1 MLFRTGFAVL
11 ALGVM
16 GCSEH
21 EVWGIDHDVSAPGA
35 MIEVVPS
42 VLDFGSLPQGK
53 ASEKWVTVTNVGKNE
68 LVVEDLRIS
77 GLSSFVL
84 LDEEPSFRLPPG
96 AFKDIALRFT
106 PEQPKDN
113 TGLLT
118 VYSNDPAQWAV
129 EVPLLGDGA
138 IAELQINPNPMDF
151 GYEYIGCTDEQN
163 VELRN
168 VGGDE
173 LIIQDIEYTG
183 DATLAVSGKGIPSLP
198 MSLQPGEFASL
209 QVQFAP
215 DAEETFVG
223 KLNVQSNDPRGWV
236 SATQLGDGE
245 YIDVVQDHFL
255 VPEAPPV
262 DILFAVDQS
271 CSMDDDNSRL
281 ASNFSK
287 FISTISTVTS
297 NWRIGVV
304 TKNDGCFK
312 YGYLDETTSSY
323 TAKFNNSV
331 LADDGGTNTER
342 LLTLSRDALWKTAS
356 GRCNSG
362 FLRSS
367 ALLHVIMVSDE
378 PEQSS
383 TSWSTLV
390 SQIQGYKSNPD
401 DVKLSAVAGDYPSGC
416 STAAPGAGYYQ
427 AVSATG
433 GEYLSICD
441 TNWAKHV
448 ETLAA
453 ASIEGLHEYPLSDAS
468 PDPDSI
474 VVYVDGKVWKGKW
487 TYDGKRNQVILGSEV
502 PENSEVTLEYGVLH
516 TCKK

>member
-1 MLFRTGFAVL
+1 L
-11 ALGVM
+11 
-16 GCSEH
+16 E
-21 EVWGIDHDVSAPGA
+21 
-35 MIEVVPS
+35 
-42 VLDFGSLPQGK
+42 
-53 ASEKWVTVTNVGKNE
+53 
-68 LVVEDLRIS
+68 
-77 GLSSFVL
+77 
-84 LDEEPSFRLPPG
+84 
-96 AFKDIALRFT
+96 
-106 PEQPKDN
+106 
-113 TGLLT
+113 
-118 VYSNDPAQWAV
+118 
-129 EVPLLGDGA
+129 
-138 IAELQINPNPMDF
+138 
-151 GYEYIGCTDEQN
+151 
-163 VELRN
+163 
-168 VGGDE
+168 
-173 LIIQDIEYTG
+173 
-183 DATLAVSGKGIPSLP
+183 
-198 MSLQPGEFASL
+198 PGEFAAL
-209 QVQFAP
+209 QINFEP
-215 DAEETFVG
+215 DAEQTFVG

-245 YIDVVQDHFL
+245 YIDIVEDHFV

-271 CSMDDDNSRL
+271 CSMDDDNARL
-281 ASNFSK
+281 ASNFSN

-342 LLTLSRDALWKTAS
+342 LLTLSRDALYKTSS

-401 DVKLSAVAGDYPSGC
+401 DVKLSAVAGDYPGGC
-416 STAAPGAGYYQ
+416 STAAPGTGYYQ

-453 ASIEGLHEYPLSDAS
+453 ATVEGLNEYPLSDTS

-474 VVYVDGKVWKGKW
+474 VVYVDGKPWKGKW
-487 TYDGKRNQVILGSEV
+487 TYDSKRNQVVLASEV
-502 PENSEVTLEYGVLH
+502 PENSEVTIEYGVLH